1 MPLAGMQPLHPLR
14 PPRFL
19 HPPNP
24 AAPPCTL
31 PGPPPC
37 PLSQGERS
45 SALLLLVAAAAAAGV
60 YQLGCAARHA
70 LAPGRSRRER
80 MRPAVACLVRALLLL
95 AASVPVQR
103 CEGDGGYGGGCA
115 DKDFEYDGFEDAR
128 AVSHRGTI
136 YLVATHEDCSGG
148 RRVCLLKLGA
158 SRGGDSGDGGE
169 GGDGEG
175 GDGDDAV
182 RLRQAGV
189 WPLRIEGGG
198 LTLADIE
205 KNWTPFVHAGALHL
219 SYSLQPHVV
228 LRCGWSGGRCEVVH
242 NTSNAFLETYATLG
256 QGIRG
261 GTPYA
266 SLADGSM
273 LAAAHVKD
281 GSHSPALYGTVL
293 YIVDGSP
300 PFRVRSISPKLC
312 ISEREIELA
321 ISPRC
326 ALQYAVGLGID
337 ETHNLALISLGE
349 MDRVMKVA
357 ALPLD
362 RLVALARTHTLH
374 DDGVTDSECVTWS
387 TPLSEP

>member
-1 MPLAGMQPLHPLR
+1 M
-14 PPRFL
+14 
-19 HPPNP
+19 
-24 AAPPCTL
+24 
-31 PGPPPC
+31 
-37 PLSQGERS
+37 
-45 SALLLLVAAAAAAGV
+45 
-60 YQLGCAARHA
+60 
-70 LAPGRSRRER
+70 
-80 MRPAVACLVRALLLL
+80 
-95 AASVPVQR
+95 
-103 CEGDGGYGGGCA
+103 
-115 DKDFEYDGFEDAR
+115 
-128 AVSHRGTI
+128 
-136 YLVATHEDCSGG
+136 
-148 RRVCLLKLGA
+148 
-158 SRGGDSGDGGE
+158 
-169 GGDGEG
+169 
-175 GDGDDAV
+175 
-182 RLRQAGV
+182 
-189 WPLRIEGGG
+189 
-198 LTLADIE
+198 
-205 KNWTPFVHAGALHL
+205 
-219 SYSLQPHVV
+219 
-228 LRCGWSGGRCEVVH
+228 VH

-273 LAAAHVKD
+273 LAAAHVKVRPSPPTLPLTFAPHLRSRAHLGSLALALHFTSPSPSRSLFTSNPTLAFTFTLNHPLALPLPPPQD

-362 RLVALARTHTLH
+362 RLLALARTHTLH